1 MKRIA
6 AVIGCTLAL
15 VAYGVNGSS
24 VQVEHSVEGTSQF
37 HSDRFP
43 SSLDQAEGEV
53 EPVRLAVDERGDAE
67 YSVEHGG
74 GRRLSWWSLALQ
86 FGELLEWRR
95 TRPFRAFRFDAQF
108 LFRILSSHRFSLIAA
123 RPHIPCPPHDHN
135 CHDHGSNGGKVFMLE
150 GRRSFFCGRLIVRF
164 RQQHDRLRRHH

>member
-86 FGELLEWRR
+86 VRELLEWRR
-95 TRPFRAFRFDAQF
+95 TRAFAPFASTLHFSFGF
-108 LFRILSSHRFSLIAA
+108 SHHIVSRIIAV
-123 RPHIPCPPHDHN
+123 HPCLPHDHN
-135 CHDHGSNGGKVFMLE
+135 CHDHGSKAKGKVFMLE
-150 GRRSFFCGRLIVRF
+150 GRRSFFCARLIVRF